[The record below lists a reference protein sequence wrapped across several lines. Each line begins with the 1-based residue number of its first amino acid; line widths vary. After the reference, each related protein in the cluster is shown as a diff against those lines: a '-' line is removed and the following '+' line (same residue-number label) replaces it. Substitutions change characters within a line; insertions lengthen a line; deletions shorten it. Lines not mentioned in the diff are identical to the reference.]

1 MRHRGAGGLKK
12 LLGVVFACWRGLVEE
27 LVREWSRRA
36 VLSGGDRTEE
46 VRCVQCIEEE
56 EGARACVVRGRQ
68 RSCLRA
74 RSRAQ
79 KSNAAGWPRR
89 AADGTVF
96 AGDAPAMGRD
106 GERWHGLA

>member
-1 MRHRGAGGLKK
+1 M
-12 LLGVVFACWRGLVEE
+12 
-27 LVREWSRRA
+27 
-36 VLSGGDRTEE
+36 
-46 VRCVQCIEEE
+46 QCIEEE

-68 RSCLRA
+68 RSCLHA

-89 AADGTVF
+89 ATDRTVL

-106 GERWHGLA
+106 GDGLGGQALTALAATLKARASTAATAMARPDGDRSAESLRRVAQSL